1 MAVASMSDSSS
12 FLRRPAARS
21 TLTSTGTS
29 TRRLRSSCSTAAS
42 SPSKA
47 ISAARSGSSQASGRV
62 CAPAASRPRLTRSIS
77 AGVSSAASG
86 AQMSDKTKVMAS
98 GGISEAGQG
107 HKPVLVVAGPTA
119 SGKSALAARLA
130 RDFGGI
136 VINADSMQVYRDLPI
151 LTAQPSAAARAA
163 VPHRLYGFLALDD
176 VCSADR
182 WATLARQEI
191 DAAHEGG
198 KLPILCGGTGL
209 YLRALMRGF
218 SPIPDVPPGVRRAA
232 RDLLDEIGSAALRE
246 RLAAG
251 DPASAAR
258 LHANDRQRLAR
269 AWEVLQA
276 TGRPISDWQ
285 QLPPVAPGDLNFL
298 TFVLLPERLALYRA
312 CDARFLAMLNE
323 GALGEVRQALARY
336 PDLYRPGRS
345 PPEGGAKALGFW
357 GLARHAWN
365 GSAVSE
371 DTIAAAQQQIRNYA
385 KRQGTWFR
393 NQMPNENFI
402 TPQTTDMQF
411 SESSYA
417 GISQKIRDFLLT
429 EG

>member
-1 MAVASMSDSSS
+1 M
-12 FLRRPAARS
+12 
-21 TLTSTGTS
+21 
-29 TRRLRSSCSTAAS
+29 
-42 SPSKA
+42 
-47 ISAARSGSSQASGRV
+47 
-62 CAPAASRPRLTRSIS
+62 
-77 AGVSSAASG
+77 
-86 AQMSDKTKVMAS
+86 
-98 GGISEAGQG
+98 
-107 HKPVLVVAGPTA
+107 LVVAGPTA
-119 SGKSALAARLA
+119 SGKSALAAHLA

-151 LTAQPSAAARAA
+151 LTAQPSEAAKAV

-191 DAAHEGG
+191 DAAHGAG

-209 YLRALMRGF
+209 YLRALMQGF
-218 SPIPDVPPGVRRAA
+218 SPIPDVPADVRQAA
-232 RDLLDEIGSAALRE
+232 RELLAEIGSAGLRE

-258 LHANDRQRLAR
+258 LHANDRQRIAR

-276 TGRPISDWQ
+276 TGRPISEWQ
-285 QLPPVAPGDLNFL
+285 TLPPVAPGDLRDL
-298 TFVLLPERLALYRA
+298 TFVLLPERTALYRA
-312 CDARFLAMLNE
+312 CDARFYAMLAE
-323 GALGEVRQALARY
+323 GALAEVRQVLARY
-336 PDLYRPGRS
+336 PDLYRPDRA

-357 GLARHAWN
+357 GLARHAWE
-365 GSAVSE
+365 GSAVSQE
-371 DTIAAAQQQIRNYA
+371 TIAAAQQQTRNYA

-393 NQMPNENFI
+393 NQMPSENFI
-402 TPQTTDMQF
+402 TPGPHDMQF